1 MREPNQIKK
10 MIKQRT
16 LKVGK
21 KNRAQSPIKSIPNDE
36 TEKTLN
42 SKNIK

>member
-21 KNRAQSPIKSIPNDE
+21 KIEPNPQ
-36 TEKTLN
+36 LN
-42 SKNIK
+42 QYQMMKLKKH